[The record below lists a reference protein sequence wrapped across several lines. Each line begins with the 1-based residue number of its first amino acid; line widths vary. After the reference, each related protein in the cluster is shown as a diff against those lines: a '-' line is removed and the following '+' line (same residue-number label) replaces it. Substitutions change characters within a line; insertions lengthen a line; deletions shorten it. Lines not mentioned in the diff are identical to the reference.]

1 VSARPSYDRNT
12 PNARGAAQIAGITVL
27 SDPAPMPDRPG
38 RDGLGPVRN
47 AQAASVSNMLMQFEY
62 AYATF
67 DMQEHHV
74 DESVALMN
82 QWGAQGWD
90 MAAVVPSASYLQIVF
105 KRPNPASLPGRPP
118 S

>member
-1 VSARPSYDRNT
+1 
-12 PNARGAAQIAGITVL
+12 
-27 SDPAPMPDRPG
+27 MPDRPG
-38 RDGLGPVRN
+38 RGGLRPVRN
-47 AQAASVSNMLMQFEY
+47 EQAASVNNMLMQFEY

-74 DESVALMN
+74 EESVALMN